1 MGVQL
6 TYPTSGT
13 PLSRQCH
20 QALSLCGRQE
30 EYLSTLPGSSGRLC
44 EDTEY
49 ALWAVQ
55 QTAAVLDAD
64 AGFILLGRTF
74 KL

>member
-1 MGVQL
+1 M
-6 TYPTSGT
+6 
-13 PLSRQCH
+13 
-20 QALSLCGRQE
+20 
-30 EYLSTLPGSSGRLC
+30 LPGSSGRLC

-49 ALWAVQ
+49 ALWSLQ